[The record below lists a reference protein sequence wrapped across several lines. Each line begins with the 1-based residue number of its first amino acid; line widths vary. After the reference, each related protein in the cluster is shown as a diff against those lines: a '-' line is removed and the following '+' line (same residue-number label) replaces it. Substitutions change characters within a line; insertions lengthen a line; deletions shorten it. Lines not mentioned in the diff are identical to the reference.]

1 MAFGLNIDFSGIIG
15 KLTKSLRGIV
25 ASKIQNLSK
34 MVKTNLINT
43 ATSSLGGNIKGMIG
57 TSLNLN
63 MSKLTGGINF
73 ANALKGLPFPSLGS
87 LNLNSLYGLID
98 ENIGVNLN
106 NFTKN
111 LAKNFKELN
120 LDDLSLGDKLN
131 SALTSQVSD
140 IGDEIEAG
148 IIAGKSNLDVLGS
161 MDKLSNT
168 QIRDFNFSPEKQLAF
183 VNTLEQQQKDKIF
196 DLTFNS
202 VSETSIFDTQITDI
216 SNNSVDSPI
225 DTFNTDFS
233 FFNVETAEQ
242 ASVNKEAI
250 ADSQFKIKTITQVD
264 EPVTRKIDLTNRYN
278 KEEETLTYLE
288 FLKDDLITSEVT
300 PTRSVSYT
308 NLTAIRD
315 PYTNE
320 ILLYNAIEVTGDNV
334 NDPSKRRRVILD
346 HDGNFVEYG

>member
-15 KLTKSLRGIV
+15 SITNNIRNV
-25 ASKIQNLSK
+25 ATSKIQNLSK

-63 MSKLTGGINF
+63 LSKLTGGINF

-140 IGDEIEAG
+140 ISDEIEAG
-148 IIAGKSNLDVLGS
+148 IIAGKSGIDVLGS
-161 MDKLSNT
+161 MNKLSNT
-168 QIRDFNFSPEKQLAF
+168 QIRDFTFSPEKQLAF
-183 VNTLEQQQKDKIF
+183 VNLLEQQQKDKIF
-196 DLTFNS
+196 DLSFNS

-216 SNNSVDSPI
+216 SNNSVDGPI
-225 DTFNTDFS
+225 DTFNPSFS
-233 FFNVETAEQ
+233 FFDVEIAEQ
-242 ASVNKEAI
+242 ATVNKEVI
-250 ADSQFKIKTITQVD
+250 AGSQFNIKTITQV
-264 EPVTRKIDLTNRYN
+264 EPVTRKIDLTNRYD

-288 FLKDDLITSEVT
+288 FLKDDLVTSEVT

-315 PYTNE
+315 PDTNE
-320 ILLYNAIEVTGDNV
+320 ILLYNAIEVTEDNV

-346 HDGNFVEYG
+346 HDGKFVQYR